1 MNTPEIEKLI
11 YWYFKESSLVIV
23 PKISGNNWWLDTESD
38 PVIWKNIV
46 NHECDML
53 IVTKK
58 CYLTEVEIKIS
69 LSDLKADFKK
79 KHQHKDENIKNFYY
93 AFPEEMKDKAIELIP
108 EEAGILIAVKKYFHN
123 GEEYR
128 EIKCYRKPKINKEA
142 KPINDKV
149 LSMIYRLGYLRY
161 WNYRTSDKEVR

>member
-1 MNTPEIEKLI
+1 MTTSEMEKLI
-11 YWYFKESSLVIV
+11 YLYFQESSLVIV

-38 PVIWKNIV
+38 PITWKNIV

-53 IVTKK
+53 IVSKK

-93 AFPEEMKDKAIELIP
+93 AFPTEMKEKALELIP
-108 EEAGILIAVKKYFHN
+108 KECGILIAVKKEP
-123 GEEYR
+123 GIPYR
-128 EIKCYRKPKINKEA
+128 KIECYRKPKINKEA
-142 KPINDKV
+142 KPINDIV
-149 LSMIYRLGYLRY
+149 LSKIYRLGYLRY
-161 WNYRTSDKEVR
+161 WNYRMSGGNQ

>member
-1 MNTPEIEKLI
+1 MTTAEMEKLI
-11 YWYFKESSLVIV
+11 YWYFQDSSLVIV
-23 PKISGNNWWLDTESD
+23 PKISGNNWWLDTEAD
-38 PVIWKNIV
+38 PMIWRNIV

-53 IVTKK
+53 IVTKNH
-58 CYLTEVEIKIS
+58 YLTEVEIKIS

-93 AFPEEMKDKAIELIP
+93 AFPEEMKEKAIDLIP

-128 EIKCYRKPKINKEA
+128 EIKCYRKSQINKKA
-142 KPINDKV
+142 KPINEIV
-149 LSMIYRLGYLRY
+149 LSKIYRLGYLRY
-161 WNYRTSDKEVR
+161 WNYRTSRTE

>member
-1 MNTPEIEKLI
+1 MTTSEMEKLI
-11 YWYFKESSLVIV
+11 YWYFQDSSLVIV
-23 PKISGNNWWLDTESD
+23 PKISGNNWWFDSETMF
-38 PVIWKNIV
+38 WKNIV

-53 IVTKK
+53 IVSKK

-93 AFPEEMKDKAIELIP
+93 AFPEEMKEKAIELIP
-108 EEAGILIAVKKYFHN
+108 EEAGILIAVKKHLNSGY
-123 GEEYR
+123 EYR
-128 EIKCYRKPKINKEA
+128 DIECYRKPKINKLA
-142 KPINDKV
+142 KSINDKV

-161 WNYRTSDKEVR
+161 WNYRTSKEVK

>member
-1 MNTPEIEKLI
+1 MNTPEMEKLI
-11 YWYFKESSLVIV
+11 YWYFQNSSLVIV
-23 PKISGNNWWLDTESD
+23 PKISGNNWWFDSETML
-38 PVIWKNIV
+38 WKNIV

-53 IVTKK
+53 IVTKNH
-58 CYLTEVEIKIS
+58 YLTEIEIKIS

-93 AFPEEMKDKAIELIP
+93 AFPEEMKEKAIELIP
-108 EEAGILIAVKKYFHN
+108 EEAGILIAIKKED
-123 GEEYR
+123 GIQYR
-128 EIKCYRKPKINKEA
+128 EIECYRKPKINKGA

-161 WNYRTSDKEVR
+161 WNYRTSKEVR

>member
-1 MNTPEIEKLI
+1 MNTSEMEKLI
-11 YWYFKESSLVIV
+11 YWYFEKNSLVIV
-23 PKISGNNWWLDTESD
+23 PKVSGNNWWLDTEAD

-53 IVTKK
+53 IVSKNQ
-58 CYLTEVEIKIS
+58 YLTEVEIKIS

-79 KHQHKDENIKNFYY
+79 EHQHKDENIKNFYY
-93 AFPEEMKDKAIELIP
+93 AFPEEMKEKAIKLIP
-108 EEAGILIAVKKYFHN
+108 EEAGILIAVKKHSNSGY
-123 GEEYR
+123 EYR
-128 EIKCYRKPKINKEA
+128 DIECYRKPKINNLA

-161 WNYRTSDKEVR
+161 WNYRMSGEYNN